1 MTASR
6 TPPVPAT
13 TDTSPAPIDAD
24 ALRQSWDHVCRY
36 GDQVP
41 LSFYSSLFLAHPYIR
56 AMFPVSMAAQRER
69 LVDALGRIVS
79 RIDDLEAVRP
89 MIERLGREHRRF
101 GVVRDHYPALGDALL
116 ATLEHFCGARWTG
129 GLARDW
135 RAAFALVADVMVEAA
150 DADADTPAWWEATVV
165 GHERRTVDVAV
176 LSIRPEGTLP
186 YEPGQSVPVETPL
199 RPRVWR
205 RYSPAS
211 LPRADGTF
219 DLHVKL
225 VDGGPVS
232 SALVLGT
239 QVGDQLRL
247 GAPAGTRLTLAG
259 HGGDPVL
266 IAGGTGLSPLRA
278 LLQQVAAEDGHRA
291 AALFWGARRHCD
303 LYDLPALRELVA
315 GHDRLR
321 LVPCA
326 SDDDRSATSEG
337 VEAGTAVDVA
347 LRHGPWADHEIY
359 VCGSP
364 AMVDGTLTALE
375 NAGISLGR
383 VHTDE
388 QAHEETPP

>member
-1 MTASR
+1 M
-6 TPPVPAT
+6 
-13 TDTSPAPIDAD
+13 
-24 ALRQSWDHVCRY
+24 
-36 GDQVP
+36 
-41 LSFYSSLFLAHPYIR
+41 
-56 AMFPVSMAAQRER
+56 
-69 LVDALGRIVS
+69 
-79 RIDDLEAVRP
+79 
-89 MIERLGREHRRF
+89 
-101 GVVRDHYPALGDALL
+101 VRDHYPALGDALL

-135 RAAFALVADVMVEAA
+135 GTAFALVADVMVEAA

-186 YEPGQSVPVETPL
+186 YEPGQSVTVETPL
-199 RPRVWR
+199 WPRVWR
-205 RYSPAS
+205 HYSPAS
-211 LPRADGTF
+211 LPRAGGSF
-219 DLHVKL
+219 DLNVKL

-239 QVGDQLRL
+239 HVGDQLRL

-259 HGGDPVL
+259 HDRDLVL

-278 LLQQVAAEDGHRA
+278 VLQQAAAEGGDRA
-291 AALFWGARRHCD
+291 ATLFWGARRHRD
-303 LYDLPALRELVA
+303 LYDLPALRELIA
-315 GHDRLR
+315 GHHRLR

-326 SDDDRSATSEG
+326 SDDDRSATPEG

-364 AMVDGTLTALE
+364 AMVDGTLTAPE
-375 NAGISLGR
+375 KSGISPGR

-388 QAHEETPP
+388 QAHEENPP